1 MICTHTIN
9 TIIAD
14 HLTVLWEV
22 NYHGF
27 VDLHDRPCLVSTMN
41 DPYRNMKVELP
52 YIKRMGEVWCNF

>member
-41 DPYRNMKVELP
+41 DP
-52 YIKRMGEVWCNF
+52 